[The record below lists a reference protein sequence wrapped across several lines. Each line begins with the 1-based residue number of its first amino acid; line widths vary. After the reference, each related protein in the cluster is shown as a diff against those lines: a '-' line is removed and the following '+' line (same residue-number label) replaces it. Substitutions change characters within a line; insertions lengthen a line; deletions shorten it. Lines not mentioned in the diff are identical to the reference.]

1 MSITTAPSE
10 SIPKVP
16 LNKYGYNTMAR
27 NIFMAVITCVSLFL
41 AAGTWAW
48 SWAWAYSAVS
58 ALGWAVLSVVVA
70 RENPELMNERGKRT
84 KDMTVGTKRWDLILL
99 SLYSLLLFVTPLTA
113 GLDYRNGWSAES
125 SPVIKVIGLAL
136 LAIGFIPLTWAMAAN
151 RFFEPTVRIQ
161 TQRGHQ
167 VADRGPYRFVR
178 HPGYLGLVL
187 HFLSLPI
194 ALGMWAALIP
204 ALVGVAVYVIRTA
217 LEDRTL
223 QEELPGY
230 AEFAQRTRYRL
241 FPGIW

>member
-1 MSITTAPSE
+1 MSTTTAPSE

-16 LNKYGYNTMAR
+16 LNKYGYNTMMR
-27 NIFMAVITCVSLFL
+27 NMFMAVITCLPLFL

-48 SWAWAYSAVS
+48 SWAWVYSAVS
-58 ALGWAVLSVVVA
+58 ALGWAALNVVVA
-70 RENPELMNERGKRT
+70 RENPELMNARGKRT

-99 SLYSLLLFVTPLTA
+99 SLYSLLLFITPITA

-136 LAIGFIPLTWAMAAN
+136 LAVGFIPLAWAMAAN

-167 VADRGPYRFVR
+167 VADNGPYRYVR
-178 HPGYLGLVL
+178 HPGYLGIVL
-187 HFLSLPI
+187 HFLSVPI
-194 ALGMWAALIP
+194 ALGMWVALIP
-204 ALVGVAVYVIRTA
+204 ALVGVAVYVTRTA

-223 QEELPGY
+223 QKELPGY